1 MAYRYERISR
11 NVEVFENEAGVF
23 TKKNGAV
30 YHWEFRLFDDVVEL
44 MFQQLR
50 KGESREYD
58 LGV

>member
-1 MAYRYERISR
+1 MPYRYERISR
-11 NVEVFENEAGVF
+11 DVEVFENEAGVF
-23 TKKNGAV
+23 TKKGDSL

-50 KGESREYD
+50 KGEPRGID

>member
-11 NVEVFENEAGVF
+11 DVEVFENEAGVF
-23 TKKNGAV
+23 SKKSGAV

-50 KGESREYD
+50 GGESRGSD
-58 LGV
+58 IGV